1 MRIGILLFQ
10 FVKQIFW
17 LHAKHWAI
25 IWRKQ
30 VAIIEIV
37 CLVFSQFLSRF
48 SMNLLIIF
56 QNTIIVIH
64 FPLMSQ
70 LCWVNVSST
79 EVLSTWVLQSWC
91 LLNAVHFALENKSTN
106 LIFLFYSYI
115 SIYSISTYSLYILC
129 FILCSWRL

>member
-106 LIFLFYSYI
+106 YI
-115 SIYSISTYSLYILC
+115 SIYYISIYILKILW